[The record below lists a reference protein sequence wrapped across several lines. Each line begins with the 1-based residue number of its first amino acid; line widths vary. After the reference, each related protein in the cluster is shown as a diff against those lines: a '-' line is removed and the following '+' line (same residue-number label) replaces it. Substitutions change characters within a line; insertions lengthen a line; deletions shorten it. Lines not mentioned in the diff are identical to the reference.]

1 MARRQKTLATLWEV
15 SEDLW
20 ARIEPILQEDAPPP
34 KNPGRPRAGWRQM
47 LNGIIFRMRSGCQ
60 WNRLPKEFGDDSTVH
75 RWFQRWCRRGVMER
89 IWAALVADCDELQ
102 GVDWEWQ
109 SADGALAKAR
119 FGGLR

>member
-1 MARRQKTLATLWEV
+1 MTGDRGTWLVLEELLERGDPEFVVRLRAFH
-15 SEDLW
+15 
-20 ARIEPILQEDAPPP
+20 DAD
-34 KNPGRPRAGWRQM
+34 
-47 LNGIIFRMRSGCQ
+47 
-60 WNRLPKEFGDDSTVH
+60 RLKAFAPTWHGDSTVH

-109 SADGALAKAR
+109 SAEGALAKAR